1 MVGDF
6 AQVNSSSD
14 SESDGDYKKKYKK
27 EKKKNKE
34 LKKKQKEGEKKQKD
48 EKDKDKDKDKSK
60 DKDKDKKPK
69 AEEEKKEESKET
81 PQANDESKKK
91 IESLQKEL
99 KESKSDCANKPASN
113 SAPSKK
119 LAVSRTIL
127 EIFGTVHAGRILEK
141 HKNIPAVD
149 IYTPNW
155 QKNKS
160 YDQYLANARAKLS
173 NMQPGAVLRLNCGT
187 KQGTQNDWQN
197 CRKIMHD
204 TVLPQW
210 ERNKVIWDSTSDVT
224 TGTYFVVVRNGMDD

>member
-1 MVGDF
+1 MVGEF
-6 AQVNSSSD
+6 AQVDSSSS

-34 LKKKQKEGEKKQKD
+34 LEKKQKEGDKKQK
-48 EKDKDKDKDKSK
+48 EE
-60 DKDKDKKPK
+60 KDKKPK

-99 KESKSDCANKPASN
+99 KESKSDCANKSAPS

-127 EIFGTVHAGRILEK
+127 EIFGTVHANRILDK

-149 IYTPNW
+149 IYTPDW

-160 YDQYLANARAKLS
+160 FDQYLADARKKLS
-173 NMQPGAVLRLNCGT
+173 QMQPGAVLRLNCGT
-187 KQGTQNDWQN
+187 KKGTQNDWQN

-210 ERNKVIWDSTSDVT
+210 ERNKVIWDSTSDVSH
-224 TGTYFVVVRNGMDD
+224 GTYFVVVRNGMDD